1 MFKKKVWL
9 LFIVLF
15 VCTGLVRE
23 IDTVNA
29 AGAAGSLK
37 LGVNDKLTKIDAVS
51 IKDTYYVSLRDLSL
65 ELNLNLTLQG
75 VGIHVQGNNGSIELL
90 NDHATALLPNGKTI
104 PLKTFVENG
113 RTMVPVKMTSH
124 LGFSI
129 SFKPAQSL
137 LRVYNSGAKLDDAAF
152 VNQHKKALQQNVP
165 TGTTGTKGKVVYLSF
180 DDGPS
185 ATTSQLL
192 DILGKYDAKATF
204 FMLGNNM
211 NAHASQVKRLVKDGH
226 APALHGM
233 THVKDKFYA
242 SPASA
247 LKEMNDDNAI
257 LKKITGQSTT
267 LIRTPYGSKPYLT
280 KAYRDKI
287 LTQGYHLWDWNV
299 DSEDWRYK
307 NDSNSIYNTVMRE
320 VHSLKKSSP
329 VILMHDQKATLKVL
343 PRILEALK
351 KEGYAFHIITS
362 DMEPNNFW
370 NDKR

>member
-9 LFIVLF
+9 LFIVFF

-29 AGAAGSLK
+29 AGAGSLK
-37 LGVNDKLTKIDAVS
+37 LGVNDKLTEIEAVS
-51 IKDTYYVSLRDLSL
+51 IKDTYFVPLRDLSL
-65 ELNLNLTLQG
+65 ETNLVLTLQG
-75 VGIHVQGNNGSIELL
+75 DGINVKGNNGSIKLL

-104 PLKTFVENG
+104 ALDTLLKNG

-129 SFKPAQSL
+129 SFKPAESL
-137 LRVYNSGAKLDDAAF
+137 LRIHNSGAKLNDATF
-152 VNQHKKALQQNVP
+152 VNQHKKALQPNVT

-192 DILGKYDAKATF
+192 DILAKYDAKATF

-211 NAHASQVKRLVKDGH
+211 NAHASQVKRLVKEGH
-226 APALHGM
+226 APGLHGM

-257 LKKITGQSTT
+257 LKKLTGQSTT

-280 KAYRDKI
+280 KPFRDKV

-320 VHSLKKSSP
+320 VHGLKKSSP

-343 PRILEALK
+343 PRILATLK
-351 KEGYAFHIITS
+351 KEGYEFHIITS
-362 DMEPNNFW
+362 DMTPNNFW
-370 NDKR
+370 KDHR

>member
-1 MFKKKVWL
+1 MFKRKVWL
-9 LFIVLF
+9 LFIILF

-29 AGAAGSLK
+29 AGAGSLK

-65 ELNLNLTLQG
+65 ELNLSLTLQG
-75 VGIHVQGNNGSIELL
+75 VGIHVKGNNGSIELL

-129 SFKPAQSL
+129 SFKPAESL

-152 VNQHKKALQQNVP
+152 VNQHKKALQPNVT
-165 TGTTGTKGKVVYLSF
+165 TGTTGAKGKVVYLTF

-192 DILGKYDAKATF
+192 DILAKYDAKATF
-204 FMLGNNM
+204 FMLGPQM
-211 NAHASQVKRLVKDGH
+211 NEHASQVKRIAKEGH
-226 APALHGM
+226 GLGLHGM

-242 SPASA
+242 SPTSA
-247 LKEMNDDNAI
+247 LNEMNGGNAI

-267 LIRTPYGSKPYLT
+267 LIRTPYGSKPYFT
-280 KAYRDKI
+280 KNYRDKV
-287 LTQGYHLWDWNV
+287 LSQGYHLWDWHV
-299 DSEDWRYK
+299 DSEDWKYK
-307 NDSNSIYNTVMRE
+307 YDSNTIYNKVMNQ
-320 VHSLKKSSP
+320 VHSYKKTNP

-343 PRILEALK
+343 PRILETLK
-351 KEGYAFHIITS
+351 KEGYAFQIITS
-362 DMEPNNFW
+362 DMTPSNFW
-370 NDKR
+370 KDKR

>member
-23 IDTVNA
+23 IDSVDA
-29 AGAAGSLK
+29 AGAGSLK
-37 LGVNDKLTKIDAVS
+37 LGVNDKLTDIDAVS
-51 IKDTYYVSLRDLSL
+51 IKDTYFVPLRDLSV
-65 ELNLNLTLQG
+65 ELNLHLIAQG
-75 VGIHVQGNNGSIELL
+75 DGINVKGNNGSIKLL

-104 PLKTFVENG
+104 ALNTFIKNG
-113 RTMVPVKMTSH
+113 RTMVPVKMTTY

-137 LRVYNSGAKLDDAAF
+137 LRVHNSGAKLDDAAF
-152 VNQHKKALQQNVP
+152 VNQHKKALQQNV
-165 TGTTGTKGKVVYLSF
+165 TTGTNGKVVYLSF

-192 DILGKYDAKATF
+192 DILAKYDAKATF

-211 NAHASQVKRLVKDGH
+211 NAHASQVKRLVKEGH
-226 APALHGM
+226 APGLHGM

-280 KAYRDKI
+280 KSYRDKI

-299 DSEDWRYK
+299 DSEDWRFK

-320 VHSLKKSSP
+320 VHNLKKSSP
-329 VILMHDQKATLKVL
+329 VVLMHDQKATLKVL
-343 PRILEALK
+343 PRILETLK